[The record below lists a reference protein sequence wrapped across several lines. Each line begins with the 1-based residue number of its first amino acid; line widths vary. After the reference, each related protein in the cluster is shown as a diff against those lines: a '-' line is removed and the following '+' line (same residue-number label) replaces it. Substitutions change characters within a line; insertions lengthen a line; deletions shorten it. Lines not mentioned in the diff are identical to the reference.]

1 MLIEEISAMRGIIE
15 KYVGQYKNVTEV
27 RKREVALLQEERA
40 RLGQAE
46 SELQAFICEND
57 DTAQAEL
64 PQTIFEEAYN

>member
-40 RLGQAE
+40 RLEQAE
-46 SELQAFICEND
+46 SELQAFLRRLI
-57 DTAQAEL
+57 
-64 PQTIFEEAYN
+64 